1 MPRPSEY
8 VENFGSRPGKH
19 PHVSRFPEGKETDR
33 LGKRRDEL
41 AHRMAEPRT
50 DEVAAE

>member
-1 MPRPSEY
+1 MSQPWEE
-8 VENFGSRPGKH
+8 VENFWNRPGKH
-19 PHVSRFPEGKETDR
+19 PHVSRFPEGKETDG
-33 LGKRRDEL
+33 LGKRRDEV